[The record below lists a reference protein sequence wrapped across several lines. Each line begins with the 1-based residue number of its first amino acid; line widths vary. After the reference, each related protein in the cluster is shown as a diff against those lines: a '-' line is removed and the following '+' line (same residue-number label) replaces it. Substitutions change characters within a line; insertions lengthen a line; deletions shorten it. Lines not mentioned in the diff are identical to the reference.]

1 VAGSDVFVFP
11 SRTDTFGVVQ
21 LEALACGVPVAAYP
35 VTGPLDVI
43 GREPIGVL
51 DEDLRAACM
60 GALRVS
66 RKACRNFALTKP
78 WEASARQFL
87 AHVERVA
94 VGQSRKPHA
103 A

>member
-1 VAGSDVFVFP
+1 
-11 SRTDTFGVVQ
+11 VVQ

-35 VTGPLDVI
+35 VTGPKDVI
-43 GREPIGVL
+43 GNEPIGVL

-66 RKACRNFALTKP
+66 RAACRSFALAKP
-78 WEASARQFL
+78 WETSARQFL
-87 AHVERVA
+87 GHVGRV
-94 VGQSRKPHA
+94 VNDRFHKPRA